1 VGSWLHP
8 FSRAREAAVWIQ
20 RNEPADAMIIGMPD
34 VSFASLAEEMQRR
47 VYFPECDCYDT
58 FKLFSKER
66 EDFDAPLIPLAI
78 NRALNSVGRSEILVS
93 FYRPFTPSEIR
104 GLQQENLA
112 IMPVASFSGADM
124 FTENY
129 FLYRVRTVHREGK

>member
-1 VGSWLHP
+1 M
-8 FSRAREAAVWIQ
+8 WIEK
-20 RNEPADAMIIGMPD
+20 NEPADALIIGMPD

-66 EDFDAPLIPLAI
+66 EDFDEPLIPFAV
-78 NRALNSVGRSEILVS
+78 NRAMNSLGRSEIFMS
-93 FYRPFTPSEIR
+93 FYRPFTASEIR
-104 GLQQENLA
+104 NLQRANLA
-112 IMPVASFSGADM
+112 ITPVASFSGADM

-129 FLYRVRTVHREGK
+129 FLYRVSRQH